1 MSKLELAIAWRYLK
15 SRRGSRLLSFIT
27 VIAVGGVAVGVAT
40 LIVITGVMN
49 GLQHD
54 MREKILVGSPDIR
67 ITRMGSDMRMRD
79 WREMLSRV
87 KEDEGVVAAAPFV
100 TTPAL
105 LGRGM
110 DLDNS
115 RDALVVGMEAN
126 ATDTVTFIRDHIR
139 FGSFDL
145 GPKDEGRT
153 GVVIGDMLA
162 MSLGVQVGDTI
173 GFISRGSFQENRALG
188 EVSFHRFAGLVTGI
202 FQTGM
207 YDYDSR
213 FAYVDLKDA
222 MRMAR
227 LGDDVTGIEV
237 RTRERWEAPEI
248 ARRLELALD
257 RNFNYVEDWQAQ
269 NQALFSALK
278 LEKLAMTI
286 IVFLIV
292 LVASFNIV
300 SVLTMLVKDKTREI
314 GILRAMGLR
323 AISIRRVFLAQGIFI
338 GLLGTSIGLIVG
350 LATSISVGHYKLIPL
365 DPSTYFIDYL
375 PVRTEP
381 LDVVLIALGSML
393 IALLATLNPSAQ
405 AARLYPLEAIRHE

>member
-1 MSKLELAIAWRYLK
+1 
-15 SRRGSRLLSFIT
+15 
-27 VIAVGGVAVGVAT
+27 
-40 LIVITGVMN
+40 
-49 GLQHD
+49 
-54 MREKILVGSPDIR
+54 
-67 ITRMGSDMRMRD
+67 
-79 WREMLSRV
+79 
-87 KEDEGVVAAAPFV
+87 
-100 TTPAL
+100 
-105 LGRGM
+105 
-110 DLDNS
+110 
-115 RDALVVGMEAN
+115 
-126 ATDTVTFIRDHIR
+126 
-139 FGSFDL
+139 
-145 GPKDEGRT
+145 
-153 GVVIGDMLA
+153 
-162 MSLGVQVGDTI
+162 
-173 GFISRGSFQENRALG
+173 
-188 EVSFHRFAGLVTGI
+188 
-202 FQTGM
+202 
-207 YDYDSR
+207 
-213 FAYVDLKDA
+213 

-227 LGDDVTGIEV
+227 LGDDVSGIEI
-237 RTRERWEAPEI
+237 RTRDRWEAPEI

-257 RNFNYVEDWQAQ
+257 GNFNYVEDWQTQ

-323 AISIRRVFLAQGIFI
+323 ALSIRRVFLAQGIFI